1 MTGLR
6 DSIVQLPALIAVKL
20 VECLYK
26 TVVVGHDRIS
36 CDQAERLELVQVL
49 LKYLQHVLLDRC
61 GQLLVELRLVEQGFE
76 LVFALTWRVELVRAD
91 RGIFLI
97 ILVLAALGLGALIF
111 GLVDAAHHLP
121 ANILCG

>member
-49 LKYLQHVLLDRC
+49 LKHLQHVLLDRC

-76 LVFALTWRVELVRAD
+76 LVFALTWRVELV
-91 RGIFLI
+91 
-97 ILVLAALGLGALIF
+97 
-111 GLVDAAHHLP
+111 
-121 ANILCG
+121 